1 MSMVTQMSLTS
12 ISSNLLLSTLFSLIA
27 IESFAAVGTVTE
39 QNGPVAQI
47 TRDNEKLVAEK
58 GTGVE
63 MNDTIVTAKTRL
75 GLTFDDDT
83 RVAITEQSRLI
94 IDDFVYDGNN
104 NTGKLTMRIAL
115 GTVRYASGAIAHNNN
130 ESVKLST
137 PTATIA
143 VRGTDFTMT
152 VDEIGRSLIILLPSC
167 NNPADAN
174 DCFTGEITV
183 ETDAGFVILNQAY
196 QATVAASASSPPTA
210 PKIISTLEMHIDNM
224 LIISPPREL
233 PGGMAY
239 IDQAKETSYLE
250 DDLLLFEE
258 LIKELLT
265 EDRLAYGMLDIN
277 YLDIEYLDNI
287 LDLTN
292 MLKDDE
298 LGTDPVLPNIN
309 PHKSWIQYSY
319 NEEQIYLYA
328 ERLPHI
334 AQVTLERYTDGIV
347 TIVQDGIEAPLQI
360 NEGGSSVVINITQ
373 SQ

>member
-39 QNGPVAQI
+39 QKGPVAQI

-115 GTVRYASGAIAHNNN
+115 GTVRYASGAIAHNNS

-152 VDEIGRSLIILLPSC
+152 VDEIDK
-167 NNPADAN
+167 A
-174 DCFTGEITV
+174 
-183 ETDAGFVILNQAY
+183 
-196 QATVAASASSPPTA
+196 
-210 PKIISTLEMHIDNM
+210 
-224 LIISPPREL
+224 
-233 PGGMAY
+233 
-239 IDQAKETSYLE
+239 
-250 DDLLLFEE
+250 
-258 LIKELLT
+258 
-265 EDRLAYGMLDIN
+265 
-277 YLDIEYLDNI
+277 
-287 LDLTN
+287 
-292 MLKDDE
+292 
-298 LGTDPVLPNIN
+298 
-309 PHKSWIQYSY
+309 
-319 NEEQIYLYA
+319 
-328 ERLPHI
+328 
-334 AQVTLERYTDGIV
+334 
-347 TIVQDGIEAPLQI
+347 
-360 NEGGSSVVINITQ
+360 
-373 SQ
+373 